1 MRRYP
6 VFKTKEIDYILDL
19 VMKSDTEL
27 FDPGYGIPVKS
38 FTPFKNNLAN
48 SLNKYRN
55 VIKERNYHIGKK
67 DTMVCNTKEK

>member
-6 VFKTKEIDYILDL
+6 IFTTKEIDYVLDL

-38 FTPFKNNLAN
+38 FTPFKNDLAN
-48 SLNKYRN
+48 SLNKYKN
-55 VIKERNYHIGKK
+55 VIRERNYHIVQSNEK
-67 DTMVCNTKEK
+67 VRNTKQ